1 MVMRDSTYEGGRVV
15 PYAAAGQ
22 VPTAGQCLATT
33 LEIRGYDGAPSNRLR
48 RMAASPR
55 GERRVPTACLIVVGR
70 LGLAIC
76 GFAALL
82 SGRPVAAEVPPG
94 AISAET
100 REQVALLSGKLHE
113 LMKERA
119 LDQRG
124 VWFNSVDPARQTQ
137 LLEQINRLAPDK
149 RDQYWDSEMSRGL
162 AAFGDIRSKPFCVF
176 DSVQTSPLIYGDHRY
191 SLPNGPFTSGSLRDR
206 PPTPGMPPDGPVTM
220 FLPVRLEV
228 RGKEWS
234 GQFDSGKM
242 SGAYETIVDAKKKIG
257 DYARYRN
264 CFRYVRLEEHPERQ
278 IRGMDT
284 KWLVLEWLG
293 GDLIDSRSGQVVL
306 NMPVAWAAF

>member
-1 MVMRDSTYEGGRVV
+1 MRDVTSKGGRVTADAV
-15 PYAAAGQ
+15 ASQVLAAGRKS
-22 VPTAGQCLATT
+22 AKT
-33 LEIRGYDGAPSNRLR
+33 LLTRGHGITGSKHRVLSMVAFAWNRSLIRTIGRMFSSRSFFVISG
-48 RMAASPR
+48 MAAFLNGNP
-55 GERRVPTACLIVVGR
+55 AN
-70 LGLAIC
+70 
-76 GFAALL
+76 
-82 SGRPVAAEVPPG
+82 AEAPPG
-94 AISAET
+94 AVSAET

-124 VWFNSVDPARQTQ
+124 VWFNSVDPVRQAQ
-137 LLEQINRLAPDK
+137 LLDQINRLAPDK
-149 RDQYWDSEMSRGL
+149 RDQYWDGEMSRGL

-220 FLPVRLEV
+220 FLPYRLEV

-242 SGAYETIVDAKKKIG
+242 SGAYENIVEAKKKIG